1 MLTEWEGRRSA
12 TKHHLI
18 GHLSHASKVVKPG
31 QTFMRE
37 IIRTMSIPKAGHHLT
52 RLNAQCRADLAW
64 WFTFLASWNEIHVS
78 LFPGMPRGETVTA
91 DASGSWGCGAF
102 GLHTMQWF
110 QCEWPKHWESVNI
123 AVKEMV
129 PFVFAPAVWGHTW
142 RGKRTL
148 FRSDNM
154 AVVQALKKHSA
165 KDPQLAHLLRC
176 LNFFEGTLWL

>member
-12 TKHHLI
+12 TKHQLQSLI

-110 QCEWPKHWESVNI
+110 QCEWPKHWELVNI
-123 AVKEMV
+123 AVKEWSHLCSPQRCGGTHGGEKGPYSV
-129 PFVFAPAVWGHTW
+129 RTIW
-142 RGKRTL
+142 R
-148 FRSDNM
+148 SC
-154 AVVQALKKHSA
+154 KH
-165 KDPQLAHLLRC
+165 
-176 LNFFEGTLWL
+176 